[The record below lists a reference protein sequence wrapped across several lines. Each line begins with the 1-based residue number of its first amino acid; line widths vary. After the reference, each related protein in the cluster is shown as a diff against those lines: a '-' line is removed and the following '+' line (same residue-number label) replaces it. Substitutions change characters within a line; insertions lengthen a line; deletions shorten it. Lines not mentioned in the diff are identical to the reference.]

1 MAVGQGCNIAI
12 FRKDMI
18 VMSSTTEQM
27 GKGYVNG
34 LGWASMQFNG
44 KSNTTLVPRAE
55 SIAQNHLINLAIDFE
70 KERGLNPNDK
80 LIQEVITKSVSKR
93 LGQLHD
99 ELMLFAN
106 SLDKKLEFLGSP
118 EELFN
123 SFLSEGNGQIL
134 ISDFKSKLK
143 LEGNIEYYMHE
154 KARKVLVESLGNT
167 SNDDY
172 HKFLNTVYPNE
183 KILKVDLSKITD
195 EFEQWKKENGQSRV
209 NSYVK
214 LYLKKGMEEKVNA
227 RLGDFLA
234 NLRLSP
240 SDLGRAGLGN
250 VVAEMVNADLPD
262 AIEDYLDAEDD
273 AINSGS
279 EDGYDVPDWIDEV
292 YDNRYI
298 DERLKQ
304 FVNKEKVRQLHVE
317 KLVEAMAE
325 DPLTSKLPRS
335 KWAALLSSR
344 VSPERIEACFNVNGN
359 VDVNKLEQLGFTLV
373 PDLED
378 IA

>member
-195 EFEQWKKENGQSRV
+195 EFEQ
-209 NSYVK
+209 
-214 LYLKKGMEEKVNA
+214 
-227 RLGDFLA
+227 
-234 NLRLSP
+234 
-240 SDLGRAGLGN
+240 
-250 VVAEMVNADLPD
+250 
-262 AIEDYLDAEDD
+262 
-273 AINSGS
+273 
-279 EDGYDVPDWIDEV
+279 
-292 YDNRYI
+292 
-298 DERLKQ
+298 
-304 FVNKEKVRQLHVE
+304 
-317 KLVEAMAE
+317 
-325 DPLTSKLPRS
+325 
-335 KWAALLSSR
+335 
-344 VSPERIEACFNVNGN
+344 
-359 VDVNKLEQLGFTLV
+359 
-373 PDLED
+373 
-378 IA
+378 

>member
-1 MAVGQGCNIAI
+1 
-12 FRKDMI
+12 
-18 VMSSTTEQM
+18 MSSVTERI
-27 GKGYVNG
+27 GKEHVNG

-44 KSNTTLVPRAE
+44 KSNTTLVPKAE
-55 SIAQNHLINLAIDFE
+55 AIARSHLIELAIDFE
-70 KERGLNPNDK
+70 QQRGVNPYDK
-80 LIQEVITKSVSKR
+80 LVQEVIIKVVTKNFE
-93 LGQLHD
+93 QWHD
-99 ELMLFAN
+99 GLMFFAN

-123 SFLSEGNGQIL
+123 SFLSEGNGQAL

-154 KARKVLVESLGNT
+154 KARKTLVENLGNV
-167 SNDDY
+167 SNSDY
-172 HKFLNTVYPNE
+172 HKFLDEAYPSE
-183 KILKVDLSKITD
+183 KILKVDLSKITN
-195 EFEQWKKENGQSRV
+195 EFMQWEKENGQSRV

-214 LYLKKGMEEKVNA
+214 PYLKKGMEEKVNA

-234 NLRLSP
+234 SLRLSP
-240 SDLGRAGLGN
+240 SDLGRVGLGN

-262 AIEDYLDAEDD
+262 AIEDYLDAEDE

-279 EDGYDVPDWIDEV
+279 EDGYDVPDWIEEV

-304 FVNKEKVRQLHVE
+304 FVNKEKINQVHIE
-317 KLVEAMAE
+317 KLIEAMAE

-344 VSPERIEACFNVNGN
+344 VSPERIEACFNVSGN
-359 VDVNKLEQLGFTLV
+359 VDANKVEQLGFTLV